1 MVCDIRDELE
11 VIKLLHQLPKEYI
24 WCEIGRLKSM
34 VERLSNW
41 TVFDCYI
48 QNIKKVHVKEL

>member
-24 WCEIGRLKSM
+24 WREIGSLKSM

-48 QNIKKVHVKEL
+48 